1 MGFHADLIAHKYVQ
15 VTVSR
20 FRLHVEPEKLLTN
33 NEFVFMLIREQLVL
47 DYLVIFGG
55 RFVW

>member
-1 MGFHADLIAHKYVQ
+1 MGFHAYLIAHKYVQ

-33 NEFVFMLIREQLVL
+33 NEFVFILIREQLVL
-47 DYLVIFGG
+47 DNLHFGG
-55 RFVW
+55 